1 MSYIIRTA
9 EINAFVEDVDPI
21 KWTIDIDAAKKFE
34 TEAKAL
40 KEIIS
45 EMTNV
50 EVVEFD
56 AAVEDYGNRYMVPDF
71 TYLDSIREDHNLM
84 PEDFEEPGVEVN
96 V

>member
-9 EINAFVEDVDPI
+9 EINAFIEDVDPI

-34 TEAKAL
+34 TEVEAL
-40 KEIIS
+40 KVITS

-50 EVVEFD
+50 EVVKFES
-56 AAVEDYGNRYMVPDF
+56 AIEDYGKRFMVPDF
-71 TYLDSIREDHNLM
+71 AYMDSLREDHNLM